1 MIDTEPPTDESRQSS
16 AGSSSPERPAAR
28 AAAAEPSD
36 EEVRELLDELDF
48 SGAANLIG
56 ILQEVQERFGYLP
69 AVALE
74 EISRRSRTP
83 LSRIYGVVS
92 FYAQFYT
99 SPRGRHTVRCCR
111 GTACH
116 VRGGKEVLQ
125 AIQKLLGIEDG
136 ETTEDMKFYLET
148 VACVG
153 TCFLAPVMMID
164 SQYFGQLTPQRV
176 QSILN
181 SFPADES

>member
-1 MIDTEPPTDESRQSS
+1 MIDTGPPTDESRQST
-16 AGSSSPERPAAR
+16 AAPAAT
-28 AAAAEPSD
+28 AEPSD
-36 EEVRELLDELDF
+36 EDVRALLDELDF

-56 ILQEVQERFGYLP
+56 ILQEVQGRFGYLP
-69 AVALE
+69 ASALE

-92 FYAQFYT
+92 FYSQFYT
-99 SPRGRHTVRCCR
+99 SPRGRHTIHCCR

-116 VRGGKEVLQ
+116 VRGAKKIVQ
-125 AIQKLLGIEDG
+125 AIEELLGIEDG
-136 ETTEDMKFYLET
+136 ETTEDMMFYLET
-148 VACVG
+148 VACLG

-164 SQYFGQLTPQRV
+164 SQYFGDLTPQRV

>member
-1 MIDTEPPTDESRQSS
+1 MSDTGPPADESRQS
-16 AGSSSPERPAAR
+16 
-28 AAAAEPSD
+28 AAAQAATAGPSD
-36 EEVRELLDELDF
+36 EDVRELLDELDF
-48 SGAANLIG
+48 SGGGNLIG

-69 AVALE
+69 ASALE

-99 SPRGRHTVRCCR
+99 SPRGRHTIHCCR

-116 VRGGKEVLQ
+116 VRGGKTVLQ

-164 SQYFGQLTPQRV
+164 NQYFGHLTPQRV

-181 SFPADES
+181 SFPGDES